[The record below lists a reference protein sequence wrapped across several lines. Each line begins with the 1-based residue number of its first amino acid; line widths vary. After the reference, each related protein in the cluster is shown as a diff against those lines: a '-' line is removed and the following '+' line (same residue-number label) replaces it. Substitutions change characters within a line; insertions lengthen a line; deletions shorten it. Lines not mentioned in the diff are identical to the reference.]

1 MANLRSVTKL
11 LTEFATIC
19 TEKQF
24 ANLCATD
31 SSYLDKEYVYLSTIQ
46 IRGELCG
53 GVITGILP
61 SNSIAIIP
69 QKCSA
74 AYLAFLLTSFPCQ
87 YLLFEG
93 KINTKDKVKVT
104 KKSISKLIAFEV
116 DKSTEKAYELAE
128 TVKAQ
133 TFQVYLENKSDLN
146 YHHLYYIVADLCNIL
161 ALELYTNPMF
171 EEMGISILENWKSLI
186 VEYEKTGNVQI
197 LFDGLI
203 KSNSSLRNQIMK
215 FHIFENNFDKH
226 IKNKANG
233 LEDK

>member
-1 MANLRSVTKL
+1 M
-11 LTEFATIC
+11 
-19 TEKQF
+19 
-24 ANLCATD
+24 
-31 SSYLDKEYVYLSTIQ
+31 
-46 IRGELCG
+46 
-53 GVITGILP
+53 
-61 SNSIAIIP
+61 
-69 QKCSA
+69 
-74 AYLAFLLTSFPCQ
+74 
-87 YLLFEG
+87 
-93 KINTKDKVKVT
+93 
-104 KKSISKLIAFEV
+104 
-116 DKSTEKAYELAE
+116 
-128 TVKAQ
+128 
-133 TFQVYLENKSDLN
+133 N